1 MVIEKQRDQPLAA
14 LLICVIKA
22 RKKGAVEIEDAPDDA
37 VLNQRDDEF
46 GARIRIAS
54 NVAREIVD
62 IRYQHRRG
70 ACRGGAADPLAY
82 GDPHAGRFSLERTE
96 HQLRAV
102 AEIKAGPVEVGQG
115 VIDQRASV
123 GGVRVRPEITKST
136 FDRIK
141 YGCTTL
147 FAYHIWCE

>member
-1 MVIEKQRDQPLAA
+1 MICSRRRSSQSCRTGRCELFAAPGIVDCIGSSLLSWISAMVIEKQRDQPLAA

-62 IRYQHRRG
+62 IRDQHRRG

-82 GDPHAGRFSLERTE
+82 GDPHAGRFCLERTE

-102 AEIKAGPVEVGQG
+102 AEIKSG
-115 VIDQRASV
+115 
-123 GGVRVRPEITKST
+123 
-136 FDRIK
+136 
-141 YGCTTL
+141 
-147 FAYHIWCE
+147 